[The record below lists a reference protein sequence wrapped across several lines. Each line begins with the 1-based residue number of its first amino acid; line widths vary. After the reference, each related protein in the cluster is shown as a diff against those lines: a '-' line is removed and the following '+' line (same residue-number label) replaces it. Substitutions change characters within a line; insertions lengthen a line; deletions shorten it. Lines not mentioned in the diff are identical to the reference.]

1 MSGKALLFS
10 IIALCL
16 IFTACSGREENASGS
31 PSQVVESF
39 FTALEAKDYQTAYSL
54 QTKEF
59 QDQMPLEIFS
69 ASIEQGLSEFQIV
82 SQTYE
87 IVKEEIKGDLAYVS
101 YRIVSTT
108 RDGKK
113 IEGQGV
119 YTLKREDKNW
129 RIDLRAVAP

>member
-1 MSGKALLFS
+1 MSDFHGLQRERGKRFWLSL
-10 IIALCL
+10 
-16 IFTACSGREENASGS
+16 SGS
-31 PSQVVESF
+31 GVVL
-39 FTALEAKDYQTAYSL
+39 TALEAKDYQTAYSL

-59 QDQMPLEIFS
+59 KDQMPLEIFS

-119 YTLKREDKNW
+119 YTLKREEKNW
-129 RIDLRAVAP
+129 RIDLRAVTP

>member
-10 IIALCL
+10 IITLCL

-82 SQTYE
+82 SQSYE

-101 YRIVSTT
+101 YKIVSTT

-129 RIDLRAVAP
+129 RIDLRAVTP

>member
-59 QDQMPLEIFS
+59 KDQMPLEIFS

-119 YTLKREDKNW
+119 YTLKREDENW
-129 RIDLRAVAP
+129 RIDLRAVTP

>member
-10 IIALCL
+10 IITLCL

-82 SQTYE
+82 SQSYE

-129 RIDLRAVAP
+129 RIDLRAVTP